1 MDCLVDVFLGCAS
14 MTKSYS
20 VLQAIPVSA
29 DVFRPFGTLL
39 DPILANPRLNFT
51 VNLKN
56 PRPQAKANMAL
67 IRPPVATLP
76 FDVTV
81 MEHHPFSEQ
90 IFIPMAQTSF
100 LIVVAHDDGYGRP
113 DPTTIKAFTVTSDLA
128 ISYHPNTWHTGMA
141 TLHKKGQF
149 AMFIYE
155 DGSADDCVYCDV
167 NPFQVQVPDV

>member
-1 MDCLVDVFLGCAS
+1 
-14 MTKSYS
+14 MTKPY
-20 VLQAIPVSA
+20 QIFHANPVNSDA
-29 DVFRPFGTLL
+29 FQPYGTLL
-39 DPILANPRLNFT
+39 DPTLADPRLNFT

-56 PRPQAKANMAL
+56 PRPQAKANLAL

-100 LIVVAHDDGYGRP
+100 LIVVAHDNGHRRP
-113 DPTTIKAFTVTSDLA
+113 DPATLKAFIVTGDLA
-128 ISYHPNTWHTGMA
+128 ISYHPNTWHTSMA
-141 TLHKKGQF
+141 TLYKKGQF
-149 AMFIYE
+149 AMLIYE

-167 NPFQVQVPDV
+167 NPFQVEVLNV